1 MNLPGG
7 RSSGVVPPGRGP
19 SGGGAPP
26 LGRGILRL
34 ALAIAVAYV
43 GLGLGLSYWQVI
55 EAASLARDPGNPLVM
70 AAARAAPRG
79 RILDARGTVLAMDVV
94 APDGSRRRT
103 YPQPSA
109 APFLGYQS
117 PTLGTAGLERA
128 FDGQLSGLVP
138 PSPLDELLRKFG
150 GQPYD
155 PSDVVTSIDMRLQA
169 EAMRLLGSRRGAVV
183 AIDPTTGRILAL
195 ASSPSFDPQ
204 RISDPAT
211 GPDYLAGLHAAPAG
225 AAPLLDRALQGRYVP
240 GSVFKVVTSIA
251 GFGSGAI
258 SSTTT
263 YPDQPGEEQTGF
275 TVDGFRITDGHHPF
289 TGSTALDYE
298 QALEVSCNIWF
309 AHAGLA
315 IGAATFR
322 DWAARLGFDAPLP
335 FDLPTA
341 VSQVTGGGG
350 PDAGFA
356 DQVELANAA
365 YGQAQ
370 TLVTPLQMALV
381 TSVVADGGVLM
392 RPQLVTA
399 VRPATGTPDLRSPEV
414 WSQVLDARSASIIRD
429 AMVAAVSSAWG
440 RPFAGAAQIPGVATA
455 GKSGTA
461 QLGSGLPDS
470 WFVGFAPAEAPS
482 IAVAVVVE
490 RGGEGSG
497 AAVPLGG
504 QVMRYFLGLPR

>member
-1 MNLPGG
+1 MNL
-7 RSSGVVPPGRGP
+7 GRG
-19 SGGGAPP
+19 GTPP

-34 ALAIAVAYV
+34 ALALAVAYV

-55 EAASLARDPGNPLVM
+55 EAPSLARDPGNPLVM

-79 RILDARGTVLAMDVV
+79 RILDARGTVLAAEVNG
-94 APDGSRRRT
+94 PDGTHRRT
-103 YPQPSA
+103 YPQPLA

-128 FDGQLSGLVP
+128 FDGELSGLVT
-138 PSPLDELLRKFG
+138 PSPLDDLLRKFG
-150 GQPYD
+150 GRPYD
-155 PSDVVTSIDMRLQA
+155 PSDVVTSIDLRVQA
-169 EAMRLLGSRRGAVV
+169 EAMRLLGDRRGAVV

-195 ASSPSFDPQ
+195 ASSPTFDPAG
-204 RISDPAT
+204 IADPVT
-211 GPDYLAGLHAAPAG
+211 GPAYLGSLEAAPAG

-251 GFGSGAI
+251 GLGSGAI
-258 SSTTT
+258 GPGTT
-263 YPDQPGEEQTGF
+263 YPDQPAEERTGF
-275 TVDGFRITDGHHPF
+275 LVDGFRITDGHHPF
-289 TGSTALDYE
+289 TGATALDYE

-315 IGAATFR
+315 IGAAQLR
-322 DWAARLGFDAPLP
+322 GWAQRLGFDAPLP
-335 FDLPTA
+335 FELPTA
-341 VSQVTGGGG
+341 ASQVTGGGG

-365 YGQAQ
+365 FGQAE

-381 TSVVADGGVLM
+381 AAVVANGGVLM

-399 VRPATGTPDLRSPEV
+399 IRPASGPPDVRSPEV
-414 WSQVLDARSASIIRD
+414 WRQVLDRHDAGIIRD

-440 RPFAGAAQIPGVATA
+440 RPFAGAARIPGVPTA

-470 WFVGFAPAEAPS
+470 WFIGFAPADAPR

-504 QVMRYFLGLPR
+504 QLMGYDLRLGP